1 MDNPLLSISLDM
13 ECLGDLKLSVRLTET
28 ETLLSAN

>member
-13 ECLGDLKLSVRLTET
+13 ECLGDLKLSVRLAEYIG
-28 ETLLSAN
+28 LIV